1 MSELEAAQDNHQLH
15 RYLKRFAAFDLVVV
29 DEKDHVFGLIV
40 FSPPLR
46 GAPLWECLEDVK
58 LPCFIQASRE
68 GKQSA
73 QGGSVFAWQVGQI
86 SIAAHM

>member
-40 FSPPLR
+40 FSPP
-46 GAPLWECLEDVK
+46 
-58 LPCFIQASRE
+58 
-68 GKQSA
+68 
-73 QGGSVFAWQVGQI
+73 
-86 SIAAHM
+86 